1 MGEGVTLAANVLRGR
16 YPIVMPGGMHIA
28 DVRDVAAVLAAV
40 MKPGQGPR
48 SYLVSGDFMTM
59 PDIIRTL
66 GDLSGRRLRFV
77 TLPAWFLAAFG
88 RTANVVQRGLK
99 MRLPW
104 SAEGIWIINCD
115 ARFDDSRTR
124 DELKLEPRPSRETF
138 VDTVRWLVEA
148 GHLSPRQAGLIA

>member
-1 MGEGVTLAANVLRGR
+1 
-16 YPIVMPGGMHIA
+16 MPGGMHIA

-40 MKPGQGPR
+40 MKSGQGPR
-48 SYLVSGDFMTM
+48 SYLVAGHFMTM

-88 RTANVVQRGLK
+88 RTADLVQRRLK
-99 MRLPW
+99 TRLPW

-115 ARFDDSRTR
+115 ARCDDSRTR

-148 GHLSPRQAGLIA
+148 GHLTPRQAGRIA